1 MKYIYTLLIFSL
13 SFGAYAQE
21 TVIAVWDFTE
31 NTLGV
36 TEFNSD
42 FSTLN
47 SSAAVGDNNLGFFG
61 VQLIK

>member
-13 SFGAYAQE
+13 SIVAYAQE

-31 NTLGV
+31 NALGV

-47 SSAAVGDNNLGFFG
+47 GSAAVGDNNLGFFG